1 MSRAGCDMDGNLNIL
16 TATTAL
22 AAVGGVEMCVYQDS
36 TALLQRGHRVQVLYE
51 LDGKQHAALED
62 AGARVDGPVRFGF
75 DPRHA
80 LRDLGRFWPAAKLVR
95 RSRANVLWLNRP
107 EHIIWAQ
114 VVARFAGIPIVC
126 HLHHAPNF
134 RWTRLLNVG
143 VAHFIAVSRFERER
157 WIDRGIRQE
166 RITVLH
172 NAILATDYP
181 VGGREEQH
189 DARQVLGIDRDVR
202 VVLFCGRITAG
213 KGILTL
219 IEAWQRLNYAPGRA
233 LLVLAGP
240 LDATEAPAVEHAL
253 AGLTPGSYRMFP
265 LQSQVLPFLHAADI
279 IVVPSLD
286 PEPFGRI
293 VIEGMA
299 TGRPVIASRSGGI
312 AEILFGT
319 MERFLATPG
328 AVMEFAA
335 QIDALLDWR
344 RTEPLLGAACHAWV
358 EENFPHAEHVNSL
371 EQLLQRYGRIRKPS
385 RLARSRRTS
394 KLVG

>member
-1 MSRAGCDMDGNLNIL
+1 MGGNLNIL
-16 TATTAL
+16 TSATAL
-22 AAVGGVEMCVYQDS
+22 AAAGGLELCTYQDS

-51 LDGKQHAALED
+51 RDGKQRAVLED
-62 AGARVDGPVRFGF
+62 AGARVDGPFRFGF

-95 RSRANVLWLNRP
+95 KSRANVLWLNRP

-114 VVARFAGIPIVC
+114 IVARFAGIPIVC

-134 RWTRLLNVG
+134 RWTRLVNVG
-143 VAHFIAVSRFERER
+143 VTHFIAVSRFERKQ
-157 WIDRGIRQE
+157 WIDRGIQQE

-172 NAILATDYP
+172 NAILTTDYP
-181 VGGREEQH
+181 VGDREEQKN
-189 DARQVLGIDRDVR
+189 ARQTLGIDRDLR

-219 IEAWQRLNYAPGRA
+219 IEAWRRLHYAPGRA

-240 LDATEAPAVEHAL
+240 LDATEAPAVERAL
-253 AGLTPGSYRMFP
+253 AEMTPGSYRPFP
-265 LQSQVLPFLHAADI
+265 AQSQVLPFLHAADI

-286 PEPFGRI
+286 AEPFGRV

-299 TGRPVIASRSGGI
+299 TGRSVIASRSGGI
-312 AEILFGT
+312 PEILFGT
-319 MERFLATPG
+319 MDRFLVAPG
-328 AVMEFAA
+328 AGTEFVA

-344 RTEPLLGAACHAWV
+344 RTEPRLGAACHAWV
-358 EENFPHAEHVNSL
+358 EENFPYAEHVNRL
-371 EQLLQRYGRIRKPS
+371 EQLLQRYGRVRKPG
-385 RLARSRRTS
+385 RLAGSRRTS